1 MLTTFRLRITLFFL
15 LGLFSPCRR
24 NMGERKRTR
33 YPDRALAVGFVES
46 VRLRGT
52 PSYVLVFKSWI
63 WTHELCGLTYHQTPR
78 LPSVFTSTQ
87 ISILRIILWVGMA
100 PHFPCLPNPRY
111 LDRGCINT
119 MSLMRMRTTIHQYEL
134 ENDFS
139 QSPISN
145 RNIYHQRTLQ
155 GKSPARG
162 YRSFHHSLPTRLQHQ
177 DKSSFSPDAQC
188 GSEFHSQMFPDF
200 N

>member
-46 VRLRGT
+46 ARLRCI
-52 PSYVLVFKSWI
+52 PSYVLVSMSWI
-63 WTHELCGLTYHQTPR
+63 LTHELCGHTYHQTLR
-78 LPSVFTSTQ
+78 LPLVFTSTQ
-87 ISILRIILWVGMA
+87 ISILRTILWDGMA
-100 PHFPCLPNPRY
+100 PHFPCLPSPRY
-111 LDRGCINT
+111 LDRDCINT

-134 ENDFS
+134 ENDYS

-145 RNIYHQRTLQ
+145 RNIPSEDTPGQI
-155 GKSPARG
+155 
-162 YRSFHHSLPTRLQHQ
+162 
-177 DKSSFSPDAQC
+177 SSTWL
-188 GSEFHSQMFPDF
+188 
-200 N
+200 